1 MVIAGRQRREKQKWW
16 LGDKEV
22 EETEEFKYLG
32 VWMDAKLKGST
43 HMEKRIERAV
53 EANQRVG
60 WMGRVNG
67 VMETERGAAIWE
79 SMGLPAVNF
88 AVEVS
93 WKGTKAQ
100 QKKLDAVQEQVGRKI
115 LGASRTVASCAV
127 MGELGWRKMTERS
140 EDQMMRYL
148 GRLRRM
154 DETRLTKKMYEV
166 SMAENLPWWKEIKE
180 VLTKYADEKEVD
192 ENTCIPDRKARKRKC
207 EQRWTEEVESKN
219 TLDLYAAVKK
229 RLNEEKYV
237 NDPGD
242 RRGARLKF
250 RFRTRSAGLRAEV
263 GGWKNKEEARQC
275 VMCSEGEEESVEH
288 VLLRCT
294 AYRSERE
301 QLWELMEAECGLGED
316 WRWLEDEEKAKVL
329 LGQDMEGGERID
341 RSVKSYLRK
350 VMDKRRRWMGL
361 GTRTQ

>member
-1 MVIAGRQRREKQKWW
+1 M
-16 LGDKEV
+16 
-22 EETEEFKYLG
+22 
-32 VWMDAKLKGST
+32 
-43 HMEKRIERAV
+43 
-53 EANQRVG
+53 
-60 WMGRVNG
+60 
-67 VMETERGAAIWE
+67 
-79 SMGLPAVNF
+79 
-88 AVEVS
+88 
-93 WKGTKAQ
+93 
-100 QKKLDAVQEQVGRKI
+100 
-115 LGASRTVASCAV
+115 
-127 MGELGWRKMTERS
+127 
-140 EDQMMRYL
+140 
-148 GRLRRM
+148 RRM

-166 SMAENLPWWKEIKE
+166 SMAENLPWWKKMKE

-192 ENTCIPDRKARKRKC
+192 ENTCIPDRMARKRKC
-207 EQRWTEEVESKN
+207 KQRWTEEVQSKK

-250 RFRTRSAGLRAEV
+250 RFRTRSTGLRAEV
-263 GGWKNKEEARQC
+263 GGWKEARQC

-288 VLLRCT
+288 AFLRCT

-301 QLWELMEAECGLGED
+301 QLWELMEAERGLGEKR
-316 WRWLEDEEKAKVL
+316 RWLEDEEKVKVL